1 MPNQGRAQ
9 ANHQMGA
16 SLGGTSELLVSF
28 RQLKM
33 SKLGS
38 LFGGGNNSDSND
50 ALKYSAP
57 KEPKKSVPNSSKN
70 TIIAQSSGSIGES
83 GNVVPQTTATIS
95 EMSSKI
101 MNYSQVRL
109 FKINPTTNSYEA
121 HEGGGVLGCVLMGAG
136 INFQLLIYN
145 GQKIPQATVILTAKF
160 PFNIRDLYISFGDAQ
175 GNKWSILF
183 ENADIMHTFLRHL
196 MAIISHLAM
205 SVDATEYVRCIATC
219 SNNNEEALLTAG
231 MAAGIYY
238 SLWEL
243 GTELTDYPND
253 NISGQPYMKLAS
265 PSEIMKLKVG
275 TSSDFVGGVCD
286 GLIGCRKGDKVW
298 LGIPPKLA
306 YCGGEDLASRIR
318 PSAWLLVEVDVI
330 KVKSSNDKEDKK
342 KSKKSASKEIKKE
355 DENNYQDSASKNNDI
370 LSRMANLSQQ
380 NGGAILAQA
389 LGRNSLRASSNDPIQ
404 AEVEVESITPV
415 TTTVNTAQHQ
425 YTEKEIQYNHR
436 TPEVTKQHSSG
447 NDYAITVMEGQE
459 AKSYYSSA
467 PTSSYNAGVDVNVD
481 PKSNIYSNSTQSSS
495 SFNNNNN
502 NNLNQVNQSLI
513 SVQGSLIQLH
523 NKIDQMSMQVFA
535 NQSMGIG
542 GNFMHMNQM
551 HLLQQQ
557 QQQQQNQYNQNRRHI
572 NPLIQTSDNHVQLRK
587 DEIFEAIEMIVN
599 EYETIVNERNT
610 TGSKDLVSRLE
621 EKIETLQTKVEK
633 LMNEKQAL
641 LEKHAD
647 MLQLGADS
655 STRTFS
661 LQQEIDLLKKE
672 KQQILDN
679 KNNISAEE
687 ITHHRAEIEQLRNS
701 CNNITIESNATIQI
715 LKEEMNGLRL
725 RNSELYE
732 SNDGLH
738 QQIELKCAEL
748 VSLKDIISTRD
759 SELTELQ
766 SKLNNVPKISDTD
779 LECEIVQNF
788 VKHKVEEAI
797 QVSNSLNIEKIKEL
811 EAELNNSNTSRIQT
825 EDLKALMQDI
835 FLQSCEAFTSEDN
848 DNNSFSGH
856 EVCKKLKGILK
867 TVTNSRL

>member
-1 MPNQGRAQ
+1 
-9 ANHQMGA
+9 
-16 SLGGTSELLVSF
+16 
-28 RQLKM
+28 M

-57 KEPKKSVPNSSKN
+57 KEPKKSAPNSSKN
-70 TIIAQSSGSIGES
+70 TTIAPSGGSIDES
-83 GNVVPQTTATIS
+83 GNVVPQTAATIS

-109 FKINPTTNSYEA
+109 FKINPTTNSYEP

-145 GQKIPQATVILTAKF
+145 GQKLPQATVILTAKF
-160 PFNIRDLYISFGDAQ
+160 PFNIRDLYISFVDAQ
-175 GNKWSILF
+175 SNKWSILF
-183 ENADIMHTFLRHL
+183 DNADIMHTFLRHL

-205 SVDATEYVRCIATC
+205 SVDATEYVKCVATC
-219 SNNNEEALLTAG
+219 SNNNDEAALTAG

-253 NISGQPYMKLAS
+253 NISGQPYMKLTS

-275 TSSDFVGGVCD
+275 ASSDFVGGVCD

-298 LGIPPKLA
+298 FGIPPKLA
-306 YCGGEDLASRIR
+306 YCGGEDLTSRIR

-330 KVKSSNDKEDKK
+330 KVKSSSDKEDKK
-342 KSKKSASKEIKKE
+342 KNKKNKEMKKD
-355 DENNYQDSASKNNDI
+355 DENNYQESASKNNDI

-380 NGGAILAQA
+380 NGGATLAQA
-389 LGRNSLRASSNDPIQ
+389 LGRNSLRTSSNDPIQ
-404 AEVEVESITPV
+404 TEVIEVENITPV
-415 TTTVNTAQHQ
+415 TTAVNPVQHQ
-425 YTEKEIQYNHR
+425 YLDREIQYNQR
-436 TPEVTKQHSSG
+436 VPTATKQHLSG
-447 NDYAITVMEGQE
+447 NDYAVTVMEGQE

-467 PTSSYNAGVDVNVD
+467 STVDVNID
-481 PKSNIYSNSTQSSS
+481 PKSNVYNNSTQSSS
-495 SFNNNNN
+495 TFNINNF
-502 NNLNQVNQSLI
+502 NQVNQSLMGL
-513 SVQGSLIQLH
+513 QGSLIQLH
-523 NKIDQMSMQVFA
+523 NKIDQMSVQVFA
-535 NQSMGIG
+535 NQSIGIG

-551 HLLQQQ
+551 HILQQQ
-557 QQQQQNQYNQNRRHI
+557 QQQHQYNQNRRHN

-587 DEIFEAIEMIVN
+587 DEIFEAIEMIVH

-610 TGSKDLVSRLE
+610 SGSKDLISKLE

-672 KQQILDN
+672 RQQILEN
-679 KNNISAEE
+679 KNNISTEE
-687 ITHHRAEIEQLRNS
+687 INHYRAEIEHLRTS
-701 CNNITIESNATIQI
+701 CNNITIESDATIQK
-715 LKEEMNGLRL
+715 LKEEVNGLKL
-725 RNSELYE
+725 QNSVMHE
-732 SNDGLH
+732 SNDDLH
-738 QQIELKCAEL
+738 KQIEIKCAEL
-748 VSLKDIISTRD
+748 ASLKDIISTKD

-766 SKLNNVPKISDTD
+766 CKLDIVPKVSDID
-779 LECEIVQNF
+779 LEGDVVQNF
-788 VKHKVEEAI
+788 VKLKVEEAI
-797 QVSNSLNIEKIKEL
+797 QMSNNLNIEKIKEL
-811 EAELNNSNTSRIQT
+811 EAELSNLNTSKIQT

-835 FLQSCEAFTSEDN
+835 FIQTCETFTPEDG